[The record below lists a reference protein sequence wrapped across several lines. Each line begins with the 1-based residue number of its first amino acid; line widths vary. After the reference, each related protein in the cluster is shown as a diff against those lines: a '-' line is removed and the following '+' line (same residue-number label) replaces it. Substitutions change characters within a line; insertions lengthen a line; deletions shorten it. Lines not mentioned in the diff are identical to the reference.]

1 MTDVFQ
7 PYERFEGADL
17 ETLTRALELGGSHTR
32 VQALI
37 TLALRCREDETLIA
51 NVVEAIQDPRNHR
64 DRIFAY
70 SVADLGMGALVAVG
84 TEPALQAVRRLL
96 ATSSDL
102 DKDRFA
108 DLLRSGGMTLDP
120 S

>member
-1 MTDVFQ
+1 MFR

-17 ETLTRALELGGSHTR
+17 ASLTKALEMGGSHTR
-32 VQALI
+32 AQALI
-37 TLALRCREDETLIA
+37 TLALRCLNDEKLIA
-51 NVVEAIQDPRNHR
+51 TVVAAIQDPRNHR

-84 TEPALQAVRRLL
+84 TDPALQAVRRLL
-96 ATSSDL
+96 ATFSDL
-102 DKDRFA
+102 DKDRFT
-108 DLLRSGGMTLDP
+108 DLLRSGGLTLDP